1 MNLIHL
7 ALGWLAGIAVAG
19 STEISPQWLVLA
31 AVVALSAVP
40 IDRSRHR
47 RLSLAVLCFA
57 LGGLRYY
64 IAQPWLGP
72 QHVERWADTEI
83 TLVGQVAEEP
93 RRDDLG
99 QQVVLVASSAGPPG
113 QMGPAEGRILVRLP
127 PYPPYYPG
135 DRLMVSGRLTQP
147 KPPQHP
153 TDFDYR
159 AYLARRGIMV
169 LIKRPTSVKK
179 LADPAPAWGLA
190 HISQFREHC
199 RRVVLR
205 LFPEPQAALAIGIL
219 LGIQAGLP
227 ETARL
232 AFATT
237 GTSHILVVSGWNFS
251 IVAAMLTGLASLIR
265 LRSWPA
271 FWLSLAVMW
280 IYAGFTGASA
290 AVVRAAMMASLALLA
305 RTVERQSEPW
315 RLLLAACWLLTLINP
330 QTLWDLG
337 FQLSALATASL
348 FAFGKPME
356 RWLACER
363 WPNHPVTAAVREALT
378 ATLAAQVLTLP
389 LMLYHFGNLSLV
401 APLANILIVPLVPVA
416 MLLSAG
422 ALIGGLVWL
431 PLGQWLSPIA
441 WLPLSWITNVAMI
454 LSQPAWAALT
464 VPVFPIW
471 LLWMVYATIALY
483 WLRQRPDL
491 PRPHDSVVPQSML

>member
-7 ALGWLAGIAVAG
+7 TLGWLAGIAVAG
-19 STEISPQWLVLA
+19 STDVSPQWLMLA

-47 RLSLAVLCFA
+47 WLSLAVLCFA
-57 LGGLRYY
+57 VGGLRYH

-99 QQVVLVASSAGPPG
+99 QQVVLVASQAGPPG
-113 QMGPAEGRILVRLP
+113 QMNLAEGHILVRLP

-169 LIKRPTSVKK
+169 LIKHPTSVKK
-179 LADPAPAWGLA
+179 LANPAPAWGLS

-363 WPNHPVTAAVREALT
+363 WPNHPVTAGPDGNPRCTSVDPATDAVPFRQPLT
-378 ATLAAQVLTLP
+378 DSTPCQYSNRTTRAGGDAPERMRIDRWAGLASLRAMAITNRMVTAELDHQRGDDLIPTGMGCAHRTGIPRLAVVDGLCNHRTVLAPTTSRLAAST
-389 LMLYHFGNLSLV
+389 
-401 APLANILIVPLVPVA
+401 
-416 MLLSAG
+416 
-422 ALIGGLVWL
+422 
-431 PLGQWLSPIA
+431 
-441 WLPLSWITNVAMI
+441 
-454 LSQPAWAALT
+454 
-464 VPVFPIW
+464 
-471 LLWMVYATIALY
+471 
-483 WLRQRPDL
+483 R
-491 PRPHDSVVPQSML
+491 